1 MGAGEVGAKSMG
13 TKAVK
18 ALGIVVV
25 LLAAV
30 WLVGRAV
37 EGEPSASSDGGSL
50 EVAMVQGRDQEL
62 SDALSFAKEL
72 GFYGSVNLYEPGES
86 DAQLTAGFTQ
96 ELLSVDSYSAVLVA
110 EGRNLVGFASNL
122 AASALYEQCLEELTA
137 KGWVAVPSGQ
147 ENQCSLVKETGEYTW
162 AYLVCADSSEGS
174 MGALSFQT
182 EQLEDRG

>member
-50 EVAMVQGRDQEL
+50 EVVMVQGRDQEL

-86 DAQLTAGFTQ
+86 DAQLPAGFTQ

-122 AASALYEQCLEELTA
+122 AASALYEQCLADGEGMGGGAL
-137 KGWVAVPSGQ
+137 WSG
-147 ENQCSLVKETGEYTW
+147 EPVLF
-162 AYLVCADSSEGS
+162 SEG
-174 MGALSFQT
+174 
-182 EQLEDRG
+182 DW